1 MLIREKKQLVIVIVA
16 AVILL
21 GFLLFRY
28 IPLRRK
34 SAQIALATTQ
44 LNQAIDQASIQ
55 SRQLPLLRE
64 ELVNLQKTTGDY
76 DVKVP
81 SQRAL
86 GGFLQ
91 DIATVMDKHNL
102 EDQKVHPQLENEAGG
117 LRNIPVMMYCKGT
130 IYQIFEFYKS
140 LQQLSRAI
148 RVEDISLVNDSGY
161 SGLIN
166 MQTKVIIYYMPQS

>member
-1 MLIREKKQLVIVIVA
+1 MFIREKKQLVIFILA

-102 EDQKVHPQLENEAGG
+102 EDQKVHPQLC
-117 LRNIPVMMYCKGT
+117 L
-130 IYQIFEFYKS
+130 
-140 LQQLSRAI
+140 
-148 RVEDISLVNDSGY
+148 
-161 SGLIN
+161 
-166 MQTKVIIYYMPQS
+166 